1 MILPNKLITF
11 HDSILIKIIYIIEV
25 IENKDINVY
34 ELYEIVKNNFADMNE
49 YVLALDVLYVLERI
63 EYDERLGDIK
73 YVKKR

>member
-25 IENKDINVY
+25 IENKDMNVY
-34 ELYEIVKNNFADMNE
+34 ELYEIVKNNFSDMNE

>member
-25 IENKDINVY
+25 IENKDMNVY

>member
-25 IENKDINVY
+25 IENKDMNVY
-34 ELYEIVKNNFADMNE
+34 ELYEIVQNNFVDLNE
-49 YVLALDVLYVLERI
+49 YILAQDVLYVLERI

-73 YVKKR
+73 YVKKH

>member
-25 IENKDINVY
+25 IENKDMNVY
-34 ELYEIVKNNFADMNE
+34 ELYEIVQNSFVDLNE
-49 YVLALDVLYVLERI
+49 YILALDVLYVLERI

-73 YVKKR
+73 YVKKH

>member
-25 IENKDINVY
+25 IENKDMNVY
-34 ELYEIVKNNFADMNE
+34 ELYEIVQNNFVDLNE
-49 YVLALDVLYVLERI
+49 YILALDVLYVLERI

-73 YVKKR
+73 YVKKH